1 MQNKCKALEGVKV
14 LDLGRVMS
22 APLAAALLADMGAD
36 VLKIEQPGTGDDSR
50 VFMPKKEGI
59 STYFITFNR
68 GKRGITLNLK
78 KGKDIFLKL
87 VKEADVVIENFRPGV
102 MRKLGLSYEDL
113 KQVNPQ
119 IIMAS
124 VSGFGQSGPYSQRA
138 GYDTIG
144 QAMGGVMGI
153 TGFDDGGLPTRCGAA
168 VGDVTSGLSAVVGIL
183 AALEHRAKTGEGQYV
198 DCSLADTSVVCA
210 GSVNAEYFMNGVV
223 PRRKG
228 NTIEGYA
235 PANCFQTAD
244 DYVVCCCEDQADY
257 EALCAVLERKD
268 LLDNPDYATNELRV
282 SNREALEAEIENV
295 LKGKETKVWL
305 EKMLEAG
312 LAAAP
317 ILTIADAVA
326 DEHVGGAR
334 NMYPYVEYTGLGQ
347 VQITGGSLHF
357 SETPT
362 HYGKAPSLGEN
373 NEDVI
378 CGQLGYTKEQFDE
391 FKSNGVI

>member
-14 LDLGRVMS
+14 LDLGRVMA

-50 VFMPKKEGI
+50 VFMPKKDGI

-78 KGKDIFLKL
+78 KGKDIFLQL

-102 MRKLGLSYEDL
+102 MKKLGLGYEDL
-113 KQVNPQ
+113 RKVNPR

-124 VSGFGQSGPYSQRA
+124 VSGFGQTGPYSQRA

-144 QAMGGVMGI
+144 QAMGGVMSI
-153 TGFDDGGLPTRCGAA
+153 TGFEDGGSPTRCGAA

-183 AALEHRAKTGEGQYV
+183 AALEQRDKTGEGQYV
-198 DCSLADTSVVCA
+198 DTSLADTSVVCA
-210 GSVNAEYFMNGVV
+210 SSVNAEYFMNGIV
-223 PRRKG
+223 PKRKG
-228 NTIEGYA
+228 NAIEGFA
-235 PANCFQTAD
+235 PSNCFQTAD
-244 DYVVCCCEDQADY
+244 DYIVCCCEDQGDY
-257 EALCAVLERKD
+257 EALCGILGRAD
-268 LLDNPDYATNELRV
+268 LLSNPDYATNDLRV
-282 SNREALEAEIENV
+282 ANREALEAEIENV
-295 LKGKETKVWL
+295 FKGKETKVWL
-305 EKMLEAG
+305 DQLLDAG
-312 LAAAP
+312 IAAAP
-317 ILTIADAVA
+317 ILTIADCVA

-334 NMYPYVEYTGLGQ
+334 NMYPFVEYEGLGQ

-362 HYGKAPSLGEN
+362 FYGKAPSLGEH
-373 NEDVI
+373 NEEVL
-378 CGQLGYTKEQFDE
+378 CGQLGFTKEQLDE
-391 FKSNGVI
+391 LIANGTV